1 MAVLIDTYIS
11 GIFEDFCSY
20 YRLIIKHWALRIKH
34 YVSDLGAA
42 GVAGATYF
50 LFCNKNNTYTKRYV
64 RNHVTQTMPEWSGA
78 IGNKRL
84 H

>member
-42 GVAGATYF
+42 GVAGAT
-50 LFCNKNNTYTKRYV
+50 
-64 RNHVTQTMPEWSGA
+64 
-78 IGNKRL
+78 
-84 H
+84 